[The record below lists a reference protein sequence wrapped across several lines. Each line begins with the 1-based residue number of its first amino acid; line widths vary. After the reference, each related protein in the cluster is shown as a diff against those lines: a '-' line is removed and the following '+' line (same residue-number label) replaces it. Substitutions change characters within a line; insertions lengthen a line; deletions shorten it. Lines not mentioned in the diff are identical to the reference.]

1 MLHNRKQVAQS
12 CTQFL
17 DALSEYTVRVV
28 DQKEWPGTKLMRAAV
43 PVFWFRPTPEVVT
56 ILKASVQ
63 GLYGWIFPN
72 LPEDLAFY
80 WPDGGLMLGTISH
93 ERLAFLNL
101 EEEEADAFRREAPH
115 ISLRSQREQSH

>member
-1 MLHNRKQVAQS
+1 MAGNETNADGGPSLLVQADTRGGDH
-12 CTQFL
+12 
-17 DALSEYTVRVV
+17 SE
-28 DQKEWPGTKLMRAAV
+28 
-43 PVFWFRPTPEVVT
+43 
-56 ILKASVQ
+56 ASVQ

-80 WPDGGLMLGTISH
+80 WPDGGPMLGTISH